1 MSLVVVFEKLVIFV
15 VHILECQK
23 FDWEKTTLCF
33 HLQYYF
39 FSIFC
44 SFVKWLYG
52 VWYVCIV
59 YNCFRCHWIFHVL
72 MSHWSF
78 KTSTMAHLVSK
89 MRGMNPFFRFN
100 FFFVLYSNF
109 HDFVFDVQCIWL
121 IFHFM
126 KFLTWNLDQLA
137 ICSFF
142 TDKFWSNHSFTLKR
156 IKFIA
161 VAHSMCVLVQRCII
175 IFSSLIFNS
184 SRFLLWLLLM
194 LYIDILLL

>member
-23 FDWEKTTLCF
+23 FDWEKTTLVSISN
-33 HLQYYF
+33 F
-39 FSIFC
+39 FFFYILFLRKM
-44 SFVKWLYG
+44 VIWRL

-89 MRGMNPFFRFN
+89 MRGMNPFYRFH
-100 FFFVLYSNF
+100 FFLYSNF

-142 TDKFWSNHSFTLKR
+142 TDKCWSNHSFTLKR

-161 VAHSMCVLVQRCII
+161 VAHSMCV
-175 IFSSLIFNS
+175 
-184 SRFLLWLLLM
+184 
-194 LYIDILLL
+194 